1 MLLRYFRERF
11 PFALFVP
18 LAAVIAA
25 VVRMGIDSWAS
36 FAADAGFAVLLL
48 AQFRLWDDLA
58 DRERDRLPHPNRV
71 LVRTDAVTQ
80 AVAFCGALGVLNI
93 CLAVWRDSSGIS
105 VSVLTA
111 INAALAI
118 WYLARSSRTAAGE
131 HLLLAKYPAIVIV
144 VAGARI
150 LVAPVQVLGFAAVLY
165 VCVCAYEAWHDPA
178 GPLARRARLSPGGQ
192 S

>member
-11 PFALFVP
+11 SVALFVP
-18 LAAVIAA
+18 LAAVIAG
-25 VVRMGIDSWAS
+25 VVRMRVDSWTS
-36 FAADAGFAVLLL
+36 LLADAGYALLLL

-58 DRERDRLPHPNRV
+58 DRERDRLAHPDRV
-71 LVRTDAVTQ
+71 LVRTDPVTQ

-93 CLAVWRDSSGIS
+93 CLAVWRDSSGIA
-105 VSVLTA
+105 VSVLTV

-118 WYLARSSRTAAGE
+118 WYLARSGRTAAGE

-144 VAGARI
+144 VAGARA
-150 LVAPVQVLGFAAVLY
+150 LDAPVQVLGFAALLY
-165 VCVCAYEAWHDPA
+165 ASVCVYEAWHDPA
-178 GPLARRARLSPGGQ
+178 GPLARRARLSTGGH